1 MEMLSKKIVDGCEF
15 IVFDLEWNQPIP
27 GKTYDFDCATL
38 TGEIIEIGACRYV
51 YENGDLICKGTFS
64 ADIAPAVYTRLH
76 YHVRK
81 VTRKK
86 NSDLKKGQPFAQA
99 YESFREF
106 CGTDAILVGWGN
118 SDPAMLKMNLKFFG
132 MDNKLGMYFLDL
144 QPIFS
149 FFAGQKGKQRSV
161 EAAVDY
167 YHIEKKDIFHSA
179 TADAQYTGEVF
190 EEIFRHNKPSEVISA
205 ISSSS
210 VDPDVK
216 NEFSLVG
223 SEARDTEGARA
234 LINGFLSVCPLCGKE
249 LEAEIGKFRIRKSQ
263 YALFRCSEHGEL
275 FSRARIKK
283 NKSGLFYASA
293 VLRFATQTD
302 YYLVASKK
310 EEFDKYGS
318 TGAPAVQAEENKEE
332 IDSL

>member
-27 GKTYDFDCATL
+27 GKTYDFDCAAL
-38 TGEIIEIGACRYV
+38 TGEIIEIGACRYI

-64 ADIAPAVYTRLH
+64 ADVVPAVYTRLH

-81 VTRKK
+81 VTQKK

-99 YESFREF
+99 YERFREF
-106 CGTDAILVGWGN
+106 CGPDAILVGWGN

-132 MDNKLGMYFLDL
+132 MDPKLGMDFLDL

-161 EAAVDY
+161 EAAVDF

-190 EEIFRHNKPSEVISA
+190 E
-205 ISSSS
+205 SS

-216 NEFSLVG
+216 NEFSIVG
-223 SEARDTEGARA
+223 SEAKDTEGALK
-234 LINGFLSVCPLCGKE
+234 LIDGFLSVCPLCGKN
-249 LEAEIGKFRIRKSQ
+249 LDTEIGKFRIRKSQ
-263 YALFRCSEHGEL
+263 YALFRCSEHGEM
-275 FSRARIKK
+275 FSRTRAKRTK
-283 NKSGLFYASA
+283 NGKFYAAS

-310 EEFDKYGS
+310 EEFDKFGRE
-318 TGAPAVQAEENKEE
+318 GKPAAEESAEE
-332 IDSL
+332 QDN

>member
-118 SDPAMLKMNLKFFG
+118 SDPAML
-132 MDNKLGMYFLDL
+132 GMYFLDL

-223 SEARDTEGARA
+223 SEARDTEGALA

>member
-1 MEMLSKKIVDGCEF
+1 MLSKKIVDGCEF
-15 IVFDLEWNQPIP
+15 VVFDLEWNQPIP
-27 GKTYDFDCATL
+27 GKAYDFDCSTL

-51 YENGDLICKGTFS
+51 YENGDLVLKDVFS
-64 ADIAPAVYTRLH
+64 ADVVPAVYTRLH

-81 VTRKK
+81 VTQKK
-86 NSDLKKGQPFAQA
+86 NSDLKKGQPFEQA
-99 YESFREF
+99 YKRFREF
-106 CGTDAILVGWGN
+106 CGPDAILVGWGN

-132 MDNKLGMYFLDL
+132 MDHKLGMQFLDL

-161 EAAVDY
+161 EAAVDFY
-167 YHIEKKDIFHSA
+167 NIEKKDIFHSA

-223 SEARDTEGARA
+223 SEAKDAEGA
-234 LINGFLSVCPLCGKE
+234 LKMVEGFVSVCPLCGKK
-249 LEAEIGKFRIRKSQ
+249 LEDEISRFRIRKSQ
-263 YALFRCSEHGEL
+263 YALFSCIEHGEL
-275 FSRARIKK
+275 FSRTRIKK
-283 NKSGLFYASA
+283 NKSGMFYASA

-310 EEFDKYGS
+310 EEFDKYGI
-318 TGAPAVQAEENKEE
+318 TGAPAVPAEEKNDE
-332 IDSL
+332 IDNL